1 MSELIIDKETY
12 KLTKNNY
19 CDQITNKKRIVIGNT
34 YNSDMKHYKGW
45 LNRWNG
51 KYSKTAMFTI
61 DVNGD
66 IYQHFSPNNFSNFL
80 DNFSLN
86 ETTISILLENE
97 GWLTKSDEKD
107 LGEEI
112 EENKYLNYIGH
123 IYNRKDSIVE
133 KRWRNHTFWAPY
145 SQKQKVA
152 AYKLVKQLCI
162 EFNIPLKAI
171 AHNTSFDTV
180 EEYEGVLYKSN
191 FEKYYSDISPAW
203 DCLEMK
209 NKIEIK

>member
-123 IYNRKDSIVE
+123 IYNRKDSVIE
-133 KRWRNHTFWAPY
+133 KRWRNHKYWAPY
-145 SQKQKVA
+145 TKKQQDSTI
-152 AYKLVKQLCI
+152 KLVNQLCH
-162 EFNIPLKAI
+162 EFDIPKNVI
-171 AHNTSFDTV
+171 NHNTNFDNV
-180 EEYEGVLYKSN
+180 EKYNGILYKSN
-191 FEKYYSDISPAW
+191 FEKYYTDVSPAW
-203 DCLEMK
+203 DCLGVKKEV
-209 NKIEIK
+209 EL